1 MGECHNLSCS
11 AEGTKRCSRCG
22 QVTYCGAE
30 CQAICWKAHRKICK
44 KSAAHGMK
52 MLSILARAGG
62 VLVPWSP
69 MIPHLGVEGV
79 SEMLDC
85 DAVVYGELHPETNE
99 VRNLVCHP
107 SLRDVNI

>member
-1 MGECHNLSCS
+1 
-11 AEGTKRCSRCG
+11 
-22 QVTYCGAE
+22 
-30 CQAICWKAHRKICK
+30 
-44 KSAAHGMK
+44 MK

-69 MIPHLGVEGV
+69 MIPHLRVEGV

-99 VRNLVCHP
+99 VRNLVCAFQQP